1 METYDL
7 IVIGSGSGGSITAAK
22 CNKAGWKVAMVDDR
36 PFGGTCALRGCDP
49 KKVLVGAAELLD
61 WNKRMQENGVQSEPS
76 IVWKDLM
83 KFKKKFTDHV
93 PDKKEDALTKNR
105 IDTYHEKAS
114 FISENEVQ
122 VGEHTIKGNRILMA
136 SGAKPTPLNIKGED
150 YLTYSDEFLELEELP
165 EKIIFVGGGYI
176 SFEFAHIA
184 ARAGSEV
191 HIIHRGE
198 KPLENFDANLVDLLM
213 KKSIDIGIKVHL
225 ESSVASIRKEKDGY
239 IVTSKKGEDTYELKG
254 NLVVHGAG
262 RIPSLD
268 MDLENGNVEY
278 DKRGVKVNHYLQS
291 VSNPHVYAAGDVA
304 ATDGLPLTPVAS
316 LESHIVA
323 SNLLKGNHK
332 EIDYPVMPSVVFTV
346 PKIASVGLSEEKAKE
361 MNPDIKVVQK
371 EISNWFTYKRTNE
384 SHAAIKLLINEEKDQ
399 IMGAHLIS
407 NEADDLI
414 NHFATAIQFKLTTK
428 ELKKMIFAYP
438 TTASDI
444 GHML

>member
-1 METYDL
+1 MKTYDL

-22 CNKAGWKVAMVDDR
+22 CSKAGWKVAMVDNR

-61 WNKRMQENGVQSEPS
+61 WNSRMQENGVQSEPS
-76 IVWKDLM
+76 IAWKDLM
-83 KFKKKFTDHV
+83 RFKRNFTDHV
-93 PDKKEDALTKNR
+93 PDKKEEALTKNG
-105 IDTYHEKAS
+105 IDTYHEKAT
-114 FISENEVQ
+114 FISENELQ
-122 VGEHTIKGNRILMA
+122 IGEQKISGNRILIA
-136 SGAKPTPLNIKGED
+136 TGAQPTPLNIQGED
-150 YLTYSDEFLELEELP
+150 YLTYSDAFLELEELP

-184 ARAGSEV
+184 ARAGSDV

-198 KPLENFDANLVDLLM
+198 KPLENFDADLVDLMLE
-213 KKSIDIGIKVHL
+213 KSKDIGIKVHL
-225 ESSVASIRKEKDGY
+225 ESSVESIRKEKDGY
-239 IVTSKKGEDTYELKG
+239 IVASRKREDTYELEG
-254 NLVVHGAG
+254 DLVVHGAG

-268 MDLENGNVEY
+268 MDLENGKVEY

-304 ATDGLPLTPVAS
+304 ATDGLPLTPLAS
-316 LESHIVA
+316 LESHVVA

-332 EIDYPVMPSVVFTV
+332 EINFPVMPSVVFTV
-346 PKIASVGLSEEKAKE
+346 PKLASVGLSEKEAKE
-361 MNPDIKVVQK
+361 MNRDIKVVHK
-371 EISNWFTYKRTNE
+371 EISSWFTYKRTNE
-384 SHAAIKLLINEEKDQ
+384 SHAAIKLLIDEEKDL
-399 IMGAHLIS
+399 IVGAHLIN

-428 ELKKMIFAYP
+428 ELKQMIFAYP